1 MTNENRIAANNEE
14 LREAIAT
21 AESLPDADTTEYDVY
36 DGVYQVT
43 PKLESQTLATRNKL
57 MTDDVT
63 VEEIPISSVSNTAGG
78 NTVIIG

>member
-1 MTNENRIAANNEE
+1 MTNENRISANNSE
-14 LREAIAT
+14 LREAIEI

>member
-1 MTNENRIAANNEE
+1 MKNEERIQANNKD
-14 LREAIAT
+14 LRSAIEV
-21 AESLPDADTTEYDVY
+21 AENLPDADTTEYDVY

-43 PKLESQTLATRNKL
+43 PKIESQTLATRNKL

-78 NTVIIG
+78 TTVIIG

>member
-1 MTNENRIAANNEE
+1 MKNEERIQANNKD
-14 LREAIAT
+14 LRSAIEV

-43 PKLESQTLATRNKL
+43 PKLESKILATRNKL

-78 NTVIIG
+78 TTVIIG